1 MPRQVP
7 FAVGVVVAACGGAS
21 GQLMVLDQFLLGS
34 DPFAGEYPAD
44 SVLNGQGPTGG
55 TIIGFQGLW
64 EAPVSED
71 DLSGTAYV
79 DPTGLTYQVGPERLE
94 TEGGS
99 HRYRRNRGNGVTYW
113 SWRGA
118 SPGETRT
125 DWWASVL
132 IRTTLQPHSGA
143 VVLEFTGG
151 GALEFGLGMHGMP
164 FIADLHGQAAQAPTE
179 QTHLLVAHVRDDPVE
194 GEFVELWVDPVPLR
208 ATLGGDPPLAPQAAG
223 VPANDVLVN
232 GEAALDFIDF
242 WMHTY
247 SGYDIYHDEIRVG
260 GSWSDVVPVV
270 VEPGCNGADLADP
283 LFLLD
288 LADVNAFVA
297 AFVGGH
303 PVADLAAP
311 VGLLDLADINAF
323 VIGFLSGCP

>member
-1 MPRQVP
+1 MPGQIP
-7 FAVGVVVAACGGAS
+7 VAAGLIAAACAVAS
-21 GQLMVLDQFLLGS
+21 GQLLVQDQFLLGG
-34 DPFAGEYPAD
+34 DPLAGEYLAD

-55 TIIGFQGLW
+55 TVIGFQGLW
-64 EAPVSED
+64 EAPVSEN

-94 TEGGS
+94 TAGGS

-118 SPGETRT
+118 IPGEPRN
-125 DWWASVL
+125 DWWVSVL
-132 IRTTLQPHSGA
+132 IRTTHQPHYGW
-143 VVLEFTGG
+143 VVLEFTNG
-151 GALEFGLGMHGMP
+151 GALEFGLLTHGFP
-164 FIADLHGQAAQAPTE
+164 FIEELHGLVEQAMAN
-179 QTHLLVAHVRDDPVE
+179 QTHLLVAHVIDDPVE
-194 GEFVELWVDPVPLR
+194 GEYVELWADPVPLR
-208 ATLGGDPPLAPQAAG
+208 ATLAGEPPIPPHASGGAG
-223 VPANDVLVN
+223 NDVLIDGSGVLQN
-232 GEAALDFIDF
+232 VDFG
-242 WMHTY
+242 MHTY

-297 AFVGGH
+297 AFVSGH
-303 PVADLAAP
+303 PVADLAPP
-311 VGLLDLADINAF
+311 VGLLDLADINSF
-323 VIGFLSGCP
+323 VVGFLSGCP